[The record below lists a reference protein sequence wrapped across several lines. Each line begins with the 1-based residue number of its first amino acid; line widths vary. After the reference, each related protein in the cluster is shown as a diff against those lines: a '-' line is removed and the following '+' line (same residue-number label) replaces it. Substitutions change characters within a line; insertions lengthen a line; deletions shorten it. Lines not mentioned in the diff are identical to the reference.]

1 MITFLQVAW
10 SRRPQK
16 STALS
21 QLKKIQGKNI
31 YQASPPERNGRTK
44 NRHENHNLN
53 IYHHQCKDQFPSD
66 AMNMNNC
73 IDPFPYS
80 RQKG

>member
-44 NRHENHNLN
+44 NRHE
-53 IYHHQCKDQFPSD
+53 KP
-66 AMNMNNC
+66 
-73 IDPFPYS
+73 
-80 RQKG
+80 